1 MNFWNTEYN
10 SENAKA
16 YLVNFAKSKN
26 LDPLIADTWYNIS
39 GELLQQRVLIIIR
52 FIYNINLYCSLRG
65 IFSENIVVMLKL
77 CKVFSPILV
86 Y

>member
-39 GELLQQRVLIIIR
+39 GELLQQRVLIII
-52 FIYNINLYCSLRG
+52 
-65 IFSENIVVMLKL
+65 IFYI
-77 CKVFSPILV
+77 
-86 Y
+86 